1 MVTRWQADTGMQVA
15 RKVVVVVFLVMFRSV
30 GGEEGGGDDVVHVPG
45 HVQECRWRGR
55 WWR

>member
-1 MVTRWQADTGMQVA
+1 MA
-15 RKVVVVVFLVMFRSV
+15 REVVEMMWFMFLVMLRSA
-30 GGEEGGGDDVVHVPG
+30 GGEDDGGDDVVHVPG

>member
-1 MVTRWQADTGMQVA
+1 MVEMMWFM
-15 RKVVVVVFLVMFRSV
+15 FLVMFRSA

-45 HVQECRWRGR
+45 HVKECRWRGR